1 MAANEIANRFA
12 AAAWVRCGGAGGEA
26 PNSLDPASIRYR
38 SRVGFQNRII
48 TTLNANSRPLLIL
61 PLDREL
67 SRKETA
73 IIARRVGTVGRLDPW
88 YYRESYPV
96 LTTPPTDVAQVFVQ
110 PMHLDWMGDDLSA
123 PDYLPFGLTPSTV
136 PNGFDLDVYNAVA
149 VLLPFEDLEGL
160 AGDFCL
166 FIAQHSMP
174 DANDQPVRQVLPF
187 ELAPVDPILAL
198 GPAAWWRMDTFT
210 TIDNEGGEELNA
222 FTDLTG
228 QSVGNLTQLGDTSGL
243 PSTDPNFNNQIVWAP
258 TSFAMS
264 VVDGSGTDPTYWSF
278 LLSGQCSV
286 FVVFSMFDPT
296 AQSLMVLDSSQLDL
310 SIDPGGTD
318 DVMLELGAGG
328 VILSEAINPLGAT
341 DTLGQIFYFLAQNP
355 AAPNA
360 TLGNTTAGIG
370 TSAWDSAPGEAS
382 TGVPE
387 FGAAGCNY
395 AEILMFDRTLSA
407 PDLAT
412 VLAYLNT
419 RYGIPLP
426 S

>member
-26 PNSLDPASIRYR
+26 PNSLDPASIRFR

-48 TTLNANSRPLLIL
+48 TTTNANSRPLLIL

-174 DANDQPVRQVLPF
+174 DAADQPVRQVLPF
-187 ELAPVDPILAL
+187 ELPPVDPILAL
-198 GPAAWWRMDTFT
+198 GPVAWWRMDTFT
-210 TIDNEGGEELNA
+210 TIDNEGGEEIVS
-222 FTDLTG
+222 FTDRTG
-228 QSVGNLTQLGDTSGL
+228 QSVGNLNQSGAGGL
-243 PSTDPNFNNQIVWAP
+243 PSTDPNFNNQYAWAP
-258 TSFAMS
+258 TAFAMS
-264 VVDGSGTDPTYWSF
+264 VIDGSGTDPTYWSF
-278 LLSGQCSV
+278 LLGGQCAV
-286 FVVFSMFDPT
+286 FIVFSQFDGA
-296 AQSLMVLDSSQLDL
+296 AQNVMVLDSSQFSLA
-310 SIDPGGTD
+310 IDPSASE
-318 DVMLELGAGG
+318 DVTVSVGAAG
-328 VILSEAINPLGAT
+328 VILTEAVNPLTAA
-341 DTLGQIFYFLAQNP
+341 DTLGQILYFLGQTG
-355 AAPNA
+355 APNA
-360 TLGNTTAGIG
+360 TLANTAAGIA
-370 TSAWDSAPGEAS
+370 TSAWDSPPGAAS

-387 FGAAGCNY
+387 FGALGCNY

-412 VLAYLNT
+412 VLTYLNT
-419 RYGIPLP
+419 RYGIALP